1 MISIDLLVTQVS
13 GLERDELEHWIAH
26 QWVRPDGPP
35 EAYSFHDI
43 DVARVR
49 LIRELR
55 HELEVNEAA
64 VPIILSL
71 LDQLYELRRR
81 VREVGALTAKR

>member
-1 MISIDLLVTQVS
+1 MISIELLVSQIE
-13 GLERDELEHWIAH
+13 GLERDELERWIA
-26 QWVRPDGPP
+26 QEWVRPDGPP
-35 EAYSFHDI
+35 EHFSFHQI

-55 HELEVNEAA
+55 YEMDVNEAA

-71 LDQLYELRRR
+71 LDQLYELRRQI
-81 VREVGALTAKR
+81 REAGALIKK

>member
-1 MISIDLLVTQVS
+1 MISIDVLVAQVS
-13 GLERDELEHWIAH
+13 GLERDELEHWIAN

-35 EAYSFHDI
+35 EHYLFHDI
-43 DVARVR
+43 DAARVR

-55 HELEVNEAA
+55 YELEVNEAA

-81 VREVGALTAKR
+81 VREISVSTRK